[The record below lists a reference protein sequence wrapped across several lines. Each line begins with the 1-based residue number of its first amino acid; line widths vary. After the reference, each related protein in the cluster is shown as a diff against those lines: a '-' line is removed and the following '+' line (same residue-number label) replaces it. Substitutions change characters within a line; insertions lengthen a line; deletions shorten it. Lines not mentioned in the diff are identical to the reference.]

1 MPGVQ
6 VGQGALLKLLLCQ
19 VVEMVVEEMDVG
31 SAVRMATL
39 PGSALQVE
47 EETTSAGTA
56 NKRATWLMIAP
67 SLRSAGGAER
77 KVTRWLTAQYH
88 KSASIV
94 EKKVTPRPTVQS
106 L

>member
-1 MPGVQ
+1 MPGVL
-6 VGQGALLKLLLCQ
+6 VGEGALLKLLHSR
-19 VVEMVVEEMDVG
+19 VVGEEVMDVG
-31 SAVRMATL
+31 SVVKTDIL
-39 PGSALQVE
+39 PGSAPQVE

-77 KVTRWLTAQYH
+77 KVTRWRTVQCH
-88 KSASIV
+88 RNVSTV
-94 EKKVTPRPTVQS
+94 EKKVTPLPTVQS